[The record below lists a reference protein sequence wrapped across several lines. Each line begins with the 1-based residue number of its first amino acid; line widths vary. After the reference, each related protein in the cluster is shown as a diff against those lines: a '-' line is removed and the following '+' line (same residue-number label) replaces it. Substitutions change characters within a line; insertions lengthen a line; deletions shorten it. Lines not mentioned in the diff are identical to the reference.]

1 MERRYRNYI
10 MYSCNIEMLTK
21 QDAKMSQGL
30 AILAMVLLHL
40 FCRYDLSMYNVHL
53 FVGTTPLLYYIG
65 LFGDIC
71 VPIYCFSSGYAQI
84 ALWNKEQGAYNNNR
98 IKRLR
103 SFLCHFWL
111 VVCCFS
117 IVGLVSGSSVIPGS
131 VHAFLGNILLYHLS
145 YNGAWW
151 FVPTYGFLILLS
163 PAFIFAVKRANP
175 LLMIIGSGSIYFVA
189 YILYFNY
196 ELTITNKILEWMFE
210 QSLLWGRSQF
220 SFVVGIYFYHCNVI
234 GRIHSIFKNELL
246 RKGIIVILPVMVFV
260 VHCFV
265 QSLIIAP
272 ITGIVTL
279 TSFHLWNKPVWIK
292 KIFLF
297 FGRHS
302 TNIWLTHMF
311 FYLILFTG
319 LVYVVRE
326 PVAVYL
332 FLLAIC
338 IFVSYGIDGIE
349 TLLHNGLYRL
359 KITIEGKR

>member
-1 MERRYRNYI
+1 MKCLLNKMRKCLKDWQFLLWFYCTYFAGMICQCIIFICLLGLHHCCTISDYLVIYVCLSTAFPAAMHRFPFGIKNRAFI
-10 MYSCNIEMLTK
+10 TIIELN
-21 QDAKMSQGL
+21 A
-30 AILAMVLLHL
+30 
-40 FCRYDLSMYNVHL
+40 
-53 FVGTTPLLYYIG
+53 
-65 LFGDIC
+65 
-71 VPIYCFSSGYAQI
+71 SGV
-84 ALWNKEQGAYNNNR
+84 
-98 IKRLR
+98 
-103 SFLCHFWL
+103 FCHFWL

-117 IVGLVSGSSVIPGS
+117 IVGLISGSSVIPGS

-151 FVPTYGFLILLS
+151 VVPTYGFLILLS

-210 QSLLWGRSQF
+210 QLLLFGRSQF
-220 SFVVGIYFYHCNVI
+220 SFVVGIYFHHCNII

-311 FYLILFTG
+311 FYLILFTR
-319 LVYVVRE
+319 LVYVFRE

-359 KITIEGKR
+359 KIKIEGKR